1 MKKPLVGVVPLVD
14 EGRESYWMLPGYF
27 EGLRNAGAL
36 PVMLPLTAEKEEL
49 EQLVETMDGFLL
61 TGGHDVDPALYGEKP
76 LPQCGQPCTQRDEME
91 SQLVKMALAKDKPML
106 GICRGIQFLNAVL
119 GGTLY
124 QDLPTQRPSELRH
137 QQTPPY
143 DQPIHSVDLVPGQ
156 PLAELL
162 GTSELAVN
170 SYHQQGEKDLA
181 PGLEIMAR
189 AKDGL
194 VEGIRVPDKKFVWAV
209 QWHPEFSWKTQ
220 EASRKIFSA
229 FVKAMEE

>member
-170 SYHQQGEKDLA
+170 SYHHQGVKDLA